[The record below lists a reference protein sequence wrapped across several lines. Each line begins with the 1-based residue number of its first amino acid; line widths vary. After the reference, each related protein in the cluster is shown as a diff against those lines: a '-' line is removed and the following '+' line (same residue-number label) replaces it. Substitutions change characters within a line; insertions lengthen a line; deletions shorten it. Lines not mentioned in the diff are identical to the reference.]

1 MPSGNIGYSRN
12 RHGYRAM
19 LAAYKAAAFTQLR
32 HNDLIDIQIVQA
44 DRSGYDIHDGVH
56 SSHLM
61 EMHFFCGYSVSRG
74 FCFRQY
80 LKNTVCDFFRPVRY
94 LCMADNM
101 KDFFESPVLM
111 GMMMFLFPMDM
122 GNFRCRMTMGMS
134 MLRCIMVVEMN
145 MLFHYMD
152 MGMLLC
158 PMVMIVSMSL
168 FPMVMIVSMSLFL
181 MVMAMSMSLRPMPM
195 SMAVFQSRIL

>member
-12 RHGYRAM
+12 RHGYHAM

-32 HNDLIDIQIVQA
+32 HNDLINIQIVQA
-44 DRSGYDIHDGVH
+44 DRSGYNIHDGVH

-94 LCMADNM
+94 LCMTYNM
-101 KDFFESPVLM
+101 KDFFKSPVLM

-122 GNFRCRMTMGMS
+122 GNFRCRMTMGMG
-134 MLRCIMVVEMN
+134 MLRCIMVVKMN